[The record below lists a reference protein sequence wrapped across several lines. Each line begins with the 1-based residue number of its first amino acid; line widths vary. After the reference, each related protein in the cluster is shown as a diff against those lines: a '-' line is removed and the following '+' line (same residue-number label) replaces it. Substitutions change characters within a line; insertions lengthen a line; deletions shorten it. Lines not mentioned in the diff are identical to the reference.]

1 MGDFWYF
8 AYGSNLD
15 PDQIA
20 KRTNHAGE
28 IKLCWV
34 EGYKINFNKRSMD
47 GTGKA
52 NITPQAG
59 GKVWGV
65 MYQCDER
72 FLSEMD
78 MYEGVSGGHY
88 VRIHLLV
95 QCTGEPDVNAI
106 TYTAGQS
113 FIAESLFPSNA
124 YLDTILRGARH
135 HGFPAHYISEIEKA
149 AR

>member
-1 MGDFWYF
+1 MGQFWYF

-20 KRTNHAGE
+20 KRTHHAGE

-34 EGYKINFNKRSMD
+34 DGYKIKFNKRSMD

-65 MYQCDER
+65 LYQCDAQ

-78 MYEGVSGGHY
+78 KHEGVQRGHY
-88 VRIHLLV
+88 IRMDLCV
-95 QCTGEPDVNAI
+95 QCTGERDVKAT
-106 TYTAGQS
+106 TYVAGQS
-113 FIAESLFPSNA
+113 FIADSLLPSNV
-124 YLDTILRGARH
+124 YLDTILRGAKH
-135 HGFPAHYISEIEKA
+135 HGLPEHYISEIQKA